1 MVYFLTYLYGVRDA
15 ENYIE
20 GNRQEDRKMSEIPY
34 KIYLEENEMPDSWY
48 NVRADMK
55 EKPAPLLNPG
65 TGQPL
70 NAQELGAVFCDEL
83 VAQELDNDTAYIEIP
98 QEIKDFYKMY
108 RPSPL
113 VRAYCLEKKLGTP
126 AKIYYKFEGNN
137 TSGSHKLNSA
147 IAQAYYAKKQGLK
160 GVTTETG
167 AGQWGTAL
175 SMACAYLD
183 LDCKVYMVK
192 VSYEQK
198 PFRREVMRTYGAT
211 VTPSPSETTEVG
223 KKILAEHPGT
233 TGSLGC
239 AISEA
244 VEVAGRDPGYRYVLG
259 SVLNQVLLH
268 QSVIGL
274 ETKAALDKYGI
285 KPDIIIG
292 CAGGGSNL
300 GGLISPFMG
309 EKLRGEADYRIIAVE
324 PASCPSFT
332 RGTFAYDFCDTGMI
346 CPLAKMYT
354 LGSSFIPSA
363 NHAGGL
369 RFHGMSPTLSQLY
382 HDGYMEAVSVE
393 QTSVFEAAEQFARVE
408 GILPAPE
415 SSHAIRAAIDE
426 ALKCKETGE
435 EKTIVFGLTGTGYFD
450 MVAYEKYNNGEM
462 SDTIPT
468 DEDIAASIA
477 KLPKV

>member
-1 MVYFLTYLYGVRDA
+1 
-15 ENYIE
+15 
-20 GNRQEDRKMSEIPY
+20 MSEKQIPY
-34 KIYLEENEMPDSWY
+34 KIYLEEAEMPKQWY

-55 EKPAPLLNPG
+55 NKPAPLLNPA
-65 TGQPL
+65 TLEPMT
-70 NAQELGAVFCDEL
+70 AEELGAVFCEEL
-83 VAQELDNDTAYIEIP
+83 VQQELNETDRFIDIPDEI
-98 QEIKDFYKMY
+98 QSFYKMY
-108 RPSPL
+108 RPAPL

-175 SMACAYLD
+175 SMACSYFD

-198 PFRREVMRTYGAT
+198 PFRREVMRTYGAS
-211 VTPSPSETTEVG
+211 VTPSPSTTTEVG

-244 VEVAGRDPGYRYVLG
+244 VEVAVSTEGYRYVLG

-268 QSVIGL
+268 QSIIGM
-274 ETKAALDKYGI
+274 ETKIALDKYGI
-285 KPDIIIG
+285 KPDVIIG

-309 EKLRGEADYRIIAVE
+309 EKLRGEADYQIIAVE
-324 PASCPSFT
+324 PASCPSLT
-332 RGTFAYDFCDTGMI
+332 RGKFAYDFCDTGMV

-354 LGSSFIPSA
+354 LGSGFIPSA

-369 RFHGMSPTLSQLY
+369 RYHGMSSTLSQLY
-382 HDGYMEAVSVE
+382 DDGFMEARSVE
-393 QTSVFEAAEQFARVE
+393 QTAVFEAAQQFARIE

-415 SSHAIRAAIDE
+415 SSHAIRVAIDE

-450 MVAYEKYNNGEM
+450 MVAYQKFNDGVMMDY
-462 SDTIPT
+462 IPT
-468 DEDIAASIA
+468 DEDLKPGFDS
-477 KLPKV
+477 LPKVDK

>member
-1 MVYFLTYLYGVRDA
+1 M
-15 ENYIE
+15 E
-20 GNRQEDRKMSEIPY
+20 KKIPY
-34 KIYLEENEMPDSWY
+34 KIYLEESEIPKQWY

-55 EKPAPLLNPG
+55 NKPAPLLNPG
-65 TGQPL
+65 TLEPMK
-70 NAQELGAVFCDEL
+70 AEELGGVFCEEL
-83 VAQELDNDTAYIEIP
+83 VKQELDNDTAYIDIPEEIH
-98 QEIKDFYKMY
+98 DFYKMY
-108 RPSPL
+108 RPSPTI
-113 VRAYCLEKKLGTP
+113 RAYYLEKLLDTP

-175 SMACAYLD
+175 SMACSYFG

-192 VSYEQK
+192 CSYEQK
-198 PFRREVMRTYGAT
+198 PFRREVMRTYGAS
-211 VTPSPSETTEVG
+211 VTPSPSMDTNIG
-223 KKILAEHPGT
+223 RKINADHPGT

-244 VEVAGRDPGYRYVLG
+244 VEVATSNDGYRYVLG

-274 ETKAALDKYGI
+274 EAKAALDKYGV

-324 PASCPSFT
+324 PASCPSLT
-332 RGTFAYDFCDTGMI
+332 RGKYAYDFCDTGMV

-354 LGSSFIPSA
+354 LGSNFIPSP

-369 RFHGMSPTLSQLY
+369 RYHGMSSILSQLY
-382 HDGYMEAVSVE
+382 DDGYMEATSVK
-393 QTSVFEAAEQFARVE
+393 QTEVFEAAEMFARVE

-415 SSHAIRAAIDE
+415 SSHAIRVAIDE

-435 EKTIVFGLTGTGYFD
+435 EKTILFGLTGTGYFD
-450 MVAYEKYNNGEM
+450 MVAYEKFHNGEM
-462 SDTIPT
+462 GDYIPT
-468 DEDIAASIA
+468 DDDLKASLDT
-477 KLPKV
+477 LPKVDK

>member
-1 MVYFLTYLYGVRDA
+1 MA
-15 ENYIE
+15 
-20 GNRQEDRKMSEIPY
+20 QQIPY
-34 KIYLEENEMPDSWY
+34 KIYLSEDEMPKAWY

-55 EKPAPLLNPG
+55 NKPAPLLNPG
-65 TGQPL
+65 TLEPMQFDDLRP
-70 NAQELGAVFCDEL
+70 VFCDEL
-83 VAQELDNDTAYIEIP
+83 IRQELDNDTAYFEIP
-98 QEIKDFYKMY
+98 EEIRAFYRMY

-113 VRAYCLEKKLGTP
+113 VRAYCLEEKLQTP

-147 IAQAYYAKKQGLK
+147 IAQAYYAKQQGLK
-160 GVTTETG
+160 GLTTETG

-175 SMACAYLD
+175 SMACAYLGLD
-183 LDCKVYMVK
+183 LKVFMVK

-198 PFRREVMRTYGAT
+198 PFRREVMRTYGAN
-211 VTPSPSETTEVG
+211 VTPSPSNTTNIG
-223 KKILAEHPGT
+223 RKILEEFPGT

-244 VEVAGRDPGYRYVLG
+244 VETAVSTPGYRYVLG

-274 ETKAALDKYGI
+274 EAKAALDKYGI
-285 KPDIIIG
+285 KPDVIIG

-300 GGLISPFMG
+300 GGLIAPFMG
-309 EKLRGEADYRIIAVE
+309 EKLRGEADYEIIAVE

-332 RGTFAYDFCDTGMI
+332 RGRYAYDFCDTGMV

-369 RFHGMSPTLSQLY
+369 RYHGMSSILSQLY
-382 HDGYMEAVSVE
+382 HDGYMTARAVE
-393 QTSVFEAAEQFARVE
+393 QTSVFEAAELFARTE
-408 GILPAPE
+408 GTLPAPE

-426 ALKCKETGE
+426 ALKCKQTGE
-435 EKTIVFGLTGTGYFD
+435 EKTILFGLTGTGYFD
-450 MVAYEKYNNGEM
+450 LKAYEQYNDGTM
-462 SDTIPT
+462 TDVIPT
-468 DEDIAASIA
+468 DEDLEKGFAG
-477 KLPKV
+477 LPKVDK